1 MALKLVVLGL
11 MLFQAASG
19 DAAPAAPAQEAPAAQ
34 AAPAAEG
41 SGSAGSEAKGA
52 PAGGEAAPAGT
63 APAGGAPNAQEPPPW
78 MSFAPIL
85 FIGILFYFMLLRP
98 QAREQKRRQELLNAL
113 KKNDKVVTTGG
124 IIGTVADLSEDGR
137 FVTLKVDDS
146 TRIRFLR
153 SAIHGP
159 LEDKAAP
166 QAAS

>member
-1 MALKLVVLGL
+1 MALQLVVLGL

-19 DAAPAAPAQEAPAAQ
+19 DAAPAQEAPAAQ
-34 AAPAAEG
+34 AAPAAAG
-41 SGSAGSEAKGA
+41 SGSAGSEAKAAPADGEATPAGGA
-52 PAGGEAAPAGT
+52 PAGGA
-63 APAGGAPNAQEPPPW
+63 NAQDPPPW

-98 QAREQKRRQELLNAL
+98 QAREQKRRQELLNAV
-113 KKNDKVVTTGG
+113 KKNDKVITTGG

-146 TRIRFLR
+146 TRIKFLR

-159 LEDKAAP
+159 LDDKAAP
-166 QAAS
+166 PAAT

>member
-1 MALKLVVLGL
+1 MALQLVVLGL

-19 DAAPAAPAQEAPAAQ
+19 DAAPAAAAQEAPTVQ

-41 SGSAGSEAKGA
+41 SGNTGSDAK
-52 PAGGEAAPAGT
+52 AAPAEGEAT
-63 APAGGAPNAQEPPPW
+63 PTGAAPAGGANAQDPPPW

-113 KKNDKVVTTGG
+113 KKNDKVITTGG
-124 IIGTVADLSEDGR
+124 IVGTVADLSEDGR

-146 TRIRFLR
+146 TRIKFLR

-159 LEDKAAP
+159 LDDKAAP
-166 QAAS
+166 PAAT

>member
-19 DAAPAAPAQEAPAAQ
+19 DAAPAAPAQAAPAQ

-41 SGSAGSEAKGA
+41 SGTGGTEAKSA
-52 PAGGEAAPAGT
+52 PAEGEAAPAGT
-63 APAGGAPNAQEPPPW
+63 APAGGANAQDPPPW

-146 TRIRFLR
+146 TRIKFLR

-159 LEDKAAP
+159 LDDKSPPPATT
-166 QAAS
+166 